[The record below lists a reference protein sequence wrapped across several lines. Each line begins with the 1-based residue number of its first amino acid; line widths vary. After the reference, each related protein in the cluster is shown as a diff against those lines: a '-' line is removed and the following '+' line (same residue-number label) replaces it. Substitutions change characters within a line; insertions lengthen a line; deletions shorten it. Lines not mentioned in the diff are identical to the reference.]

1 MTQMFNEKCPLAK
14 FTKAQIQEKEKELK
28 ANYKVLKEARKQSG
42 VGWNEAM
49 GMIIAEPPI
58 WANIIIS
65 NPKVKKFRSRP
76 FPLYNQLSALYDGSC
91 ATGKSD

>member
-14 FTKAQIQEKEKELK
+14 FTKAQIQEKEEELK
-28 ANYKVLKEARKQSG
+28 ANYKVLKEASKQSG

-58 WANIIIS
+58 WANIIVVS
-65 NPKVKKFRSRP
+65 F
-76 FPLYNQLSALYDGSC
+76 Y
-91 ATGKSD
+91 

>member
-14 FTKAQIQEKEKELK
+14 FTKAQIQVKEKELK
-28 ANYKVLKEARKQSG
+28 ANYKVLKEASKQNA

-58 WANIIIS
+58 WANIIVIS
-65 NPKVKKFRSRP
+65 F
-76 FPLYNQLSALYDGSC
+76 Y
-91 ATGKSD
+91 